1 MKAAYEVVAG
11 EHFWSTLGALKGKYS
26 KEQIAEIVGIVKECI
41 RELQEIGRIEETGWS
56 EHLLRRRPFAD
67 GNHFEFHIFDDDVL
81 VVYFKR
87 VKGRKIRMVGIYD
100 HEGIPSLR

>member
-1 MKAAYEVVAG
+1 MRTAYEVVAG
-11 EHFWSTLGALKGKYS
+11 EHFWATLGALKGKYT
-26 KEQIAEIVGIVKECI
+26 KEQIVEIVGIVKECI

-56 EHLLRRRPFAD
+56 EHLLRRKPFSD

-87 VKGRKIRMVGIYD
+87 EKGRRIRMVGIYD
-100 HEGIPSLR
+100 HASIPGL